1 MQRQW
6 IFPSMDGNE
15 AVSRLS
21 NEVSVPI
28 FLARVLM
35 RNGLGDFNAATS
47 FLEPRLRQL
56 QDPFLIPEMEAAVA
70 RIRRAIECRE
80 GIVLYGDYDV
90 DGVASLALLQRI
102 LTAMGARV
110 SCFLPL
116 RAEDGYGLSPS
127 GVERCFA
134 QYSPELLIAVDCGT
148 NSAREVAVI
157 HQRGA
162 DVIVLDH
169 HEVSSERPDCVALVN
184 P

>member
-1 MQRQW
+1 MMQRQW
-6 IFPSMDGNE
+6 IFPSVDGNE
-15 AVSRLS
+15 AFSRLS
-21 NEVSVPI
+21 NELGVPI
-28 FLARVLM
+28 FLARVLI
-35 RNGLGDFNAATS
+35 RNGLADCNAATS

-70 RIRRAIECRE
+70 RLRHAIETRE

-127 GVERCFA
+127 
-134 QYSPELLIAVDCGT
+134 
-148 NSAREVAVI
+148 
-157 HQRGA
+157 
-162 DVIVLDH
+162 
-169 HEVSSERPDCVALVN
+169 
-184 P
+184 